1 MKNCRP
7 FRFWSILI
15 YFLKKRKK
23 IIIFS
28 EAPNFFKISLN
39 LIKEILLQ
47 MEDLVISE
55 NIEVIVYGH
64 CNEKFIERILLN
76 TGFRASPMINP
87 LIKQNKEFLSL
98 FLSEAGALNP
108 APSTITAPLGPL
120 QSPQQANPQQ
130 SYSQVLSKTKSRR
143 KTYFKNVNKLL
154 NIAQIDE
161 ENEGG
166 NKENKTENL
175 QLQQLEKGIT
185 FLSWS
190 DFRRVTSTISTRN
203 FWINVNFN
211 LVSDMFLDPYI
222 NNFVTAN
229 INLLVISFELDNE
242 NQMKKALDLYKKLA
256 TSKPPSSIKYQS
268 QMLLL
273 QSGYYQA
280 FNDNIVLALCEL
292 PEIEVIGPCCLVGFG
307 ENDQEMKKLSFDK
320 DIINNCV
327 GFYEWLIQTHQQI
340 KYSNKLDEEHI
351 NEITRAVRDD
361 FLKKNNE
368 NNNSCRIF

>member
-1 MKNCRP
+1 
-7 FRFWSILI
+7 
-15 YFLKKRKK
+15 
-23 IIIFS
+23 
-28 EAPNFFKISLN
+28 
-39 LIKEILLQ
+39 

-76 TGFRASPMINP
+76 SGFRTSPMINP
-87 LIKQNKEFLSL
+87 LIRQNKEFLSL
-98 FLSEAGALNP
+98 FLAEAGSLNP
-108 APSTITAPLGPL
+108 ATSTTPTVGQ
-120 QSPQQANPQQ
+120 QSPQQSNPQQ
-130 SYSQVLSKTKSRR
+130 TQNQALTKTKSRR

-154 NIAQIDE
+154 NIAQVDD

-166 NKENKTENL
+166 KDSKGENI

-185 FLSWS
+185 FLSWA

-211 LVSDMFLDPYI
+211 LVSEMFLDPYI

-229 INLLVISFELDNE
+229 INILVITFDLDNE
-242 NQMKKALDLYKKLA
+242 NQRKKALDLYKKLA

-292 PEIEVIGPCCLVGFG
+292 PEIEAIGPCCLVGFG
-307 ENDQEMKKLSFDK
+307 ENDKDLKNLSFDDDKALSKYLSFDK
-320 DIINNCV
+320 EIVNNCV

-351 NEITRAVRDD
+351 TEISRAVRSD
-361 FLKKNNE
+361 FTKKHTE
-368 NNNSCRIF
+368 TSSCHIF